1 MFCGFAGKAATL
13 RAKLRSWLRD
23 MDLKDLQSGRPP
35 VQKTQLKERVKRLLR
50 SEAARVAKNIFAS
63 WHTKAAAVKKA
74 RGGAIRGQRDCQCE
88 LSLNTTLVIH
98 RLCYESV

>member
-1 MFCGFAGKAATL
+1 MSCVFASKAATL

-23 MDLKDLQSGRPP
+23 MDLKDLQSGRSPA
-35 VQKTQLKERVKRLLR
+35 QKAQLKDRAKRPLR

-88 LSLNTTLVIH
+88 LL
-98 RLCYESV
+98 